1 MNANVKSALV
11 IGALVVLGAA
21 VGAGVFVT
29 TSSDIAVWFVIGGIP
44 LIIVG
49 GIALYV
55 RGVVSRGGTSEQ
67 QYVRKRARAVAQEF
81 QRTVRDVNDLSETYG
96 DWEFTADAR
105 LESVAGDFR
114 AQGVAFDLGSGAFDL
129 TKGVANA
136 DVQAFEELS
145 VEVDRLEDDVEAE
158 FRTFADD
165 ELSRLADAI
174 DRLEAVDLAT
184 RDAAIDEPADDAAIP
199 ACRDAVDAGRAI
211 ADETIETAID
221 TVREMKRGGQR
232 PDDAAAI
239 EGDLDAAVDALDRHE
254 YGTAVESVLEA
265 RDRLRDQFSGSFDAE
280 RDAVLALVDAV
291 DAAGVA
297 AHVDAE
303 YLDAVDAVES
313 AVTGMDSALD
323 LSEVSRRRADLRRT
337 CIEMVAAMERDLAD
351 EAQTLRRAELPP
363 GYYTEPG
370 IVDEDF
376 VDELERIEE
385 FDRFTDRW
393 RDVAGSLADAVDTA
407 TTKAAV
413 VDAYDDVAETIAA
426 ELEASGE
433 VTDDDLPV
441 RNAEEFLGLY
451 YRRNESVELDPNVPV
466 LRVGDVETN
475 DLTVEIAYERGGA
488 ERTATL
494 TLSGAGY
501 DETATI
507 ATRVAGT
514 TTFTDV
520 PTGSYELS
528 GTPGDDAFA
537 PIERSVRVD
546 GETTVS
552 VEFAEQSLRERVCSD
567 TSADMDDHLSELR
580 PRLEELYDAD
590 GYVSTAMEL
599 PVRASHAPCLLAV
612 WAESDGYDAT
622 ETSDGEIVVFER
634 DRLERELTNVVRYN
648 LESGDRLPFDEL
660 ERNFLTAPV
669 PRSVIRD
676 AVADLSGEH
685 SVTTTDDAIEMK

>member
-1 MNANVKSALV
+1 MNANLKSALV
-11 IGALVVLGAA
+11 IGSLVVLGAA

-29 TSSDIAVWFVIGGIP
+29 TTSEFAVWFVIGGIP

-55 RGVVSRGGTSEQ
+55 RGVVSRDGTSEQ
-67 QYVRKRARAVAQEF
+67 QYVRKQAQAVAQEF
-81 QRTVRDVNDLSETYG
+81 QRTVRDVNDLSDTYA

-105 LESVAGDFR
+105 LESIAGDFR
-114 AQGVAFDLGSGAFDL
+114 AQGVEFDLGSGAFDL

-145 VEVDRLEDDVEAE
+145 AEVDRLDDDVETE
-158 FRTFADD
+158 FRTFANE
-165 ELSRLADAI
+165 ELLRLADAI

-184 RDAAIDEPADDAAIP
+184 PDAAIADPADDAGIP
-199 ACRDAVDAGRAI
+199 DCRDAVDARRAI
-211 ADETIETAID
+211 AGEMIKTSID
-221 TVREMKRGGQR
+221 TVHEMKRGGQR
-232 PDDAAAI
+232 PDDAKRI
-239 EGDLDAAVDALDRHE
+239 EGDLDAAAEALDHHE
-254 YGTAVESVLEA
+254 YGAAVESVLEA
-265 RDRLRDQFSGSFDAE
+265 RDRLRDQFSGSFEAE
-280 RDAVLALVDAV
+280 RDAVLTLVDAV
-291 DAAGVA
+291 EAAGVA
-297 AHVDAE
+297 AHIDAE
-303 YLDAVDAVES
+303 YLDAVDVVES

-337 CIEMVAAMERDLAD
+337 CIEIVAAMERDLAD
-351 EAQTLRRAELPP
+351 EAETLRRADLPA
-363 GYYTEPG
+363 GYYTEPA
-370 IVDEDF
+370 IVNEDF
-376 VDELERIEE
+376 VDELEQIEE
-385 FDRFTDRW
+385 FDRFTERW
-393 RDVAGSLADAVDTA
+393 RDVAGSLANAVDTA
-407 TTKAAV
+407 TTKVAV
-413 VDAYDDVAETIAA
+413 VDAYEDVAETIAA
-426 ELEASGE
+426 ELEASGQ

-451 YRRNESVELDPNVPV
+451 YRQNESVELDPDVPV
-466 LRVGDVETN
+466 LRVGDVDTH

-494 TLSGAGY
+494 SLSGAGY
-501 DETATI
+501 NESATVE
-507 ATRVAGT
+507 TRVAGT

-528 GTPGDDAFA
+528 GTPGDEVFA

-546 GETTVS
+546 DKKTIS
-552 VEFAEQSLRERVCSD
+552 VEFTEQSLRERVCSD
-567 TSADMDDHLSELR
+567 TSADMADHLSELR
-580 PRLEELYDAD
+580 PRLEELYNAE
-590 GYVSTAMEL
+590 GYVSTTMDL
-599 PVRASHAPCLLAV
+599 PVRSSHTPCLLAV

-622 ETSDGEIVVFER
+622 ETSEGEIVVFEQ

-669 PRSVIRD
+669 PRSVIWD